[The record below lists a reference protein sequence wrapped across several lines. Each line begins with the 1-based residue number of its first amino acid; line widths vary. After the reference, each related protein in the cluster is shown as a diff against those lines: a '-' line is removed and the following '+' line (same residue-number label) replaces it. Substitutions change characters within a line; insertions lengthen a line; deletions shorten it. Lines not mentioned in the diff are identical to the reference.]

1 MATNATPPPPRGL
14 AFASLASAIVGLG
27 ILIIPF
33 VGVFSSAIL
42 GPLSVMLGGMA
53 VSRGGPGSPYRRTAL
68 AGLTIGV
75 IAVVVLVLFL
85 ATGAYSERA
94 R

>member
-1 MATNATPPPPRGL
+1 MALTSVAAGL
-14 AFASLASAIVGLG
+14 VALA

-33 VGVFSSAIL
+33 VGVFTSAIL
-42 GPLSVMLGGMA
+42 GPLSIILGGVA

-68 AGLTIGV
+68 AGLIIGA
-75 IAVVVLVLFL
+75 IAVVVLILFL

>member
-1 MATNATPPPPRGL
+1 MAKATPPTRGL
-14 AFASLASAIVGLG
+14 ALASVVSAIVGLG

-33 VGVFSSAIL
+33 VGVFTSALL
-42 GPLSVMLGGMA
+42 GPLSVILGGVA
-53 VSRGGPGSPYRRTAL
+53 ISRTGPGSPYRRTAL
-68 AGLTIGV
+68 AGLIIGA

>member
-1 MATNATPPPPRGL
+1 MATNPTPPPRG
-14 AFASLASAIVGLG
+14 FALTSVVAGLVGLV

-33 VGVFSSAIL
+33 VGVFTSAIL
-42 GPLSVMLGGMA
+42 GPLSIIFGGVA
-53 VSRGGPGSPYRRTAL
+53 ISRGGPGSPYRRTAL
-68 AGLTIGV
+68 AGLIIGA

>member
-1 MATNATPPPPRGL
+1 MATNPAPPPRGL
-14 AFASLASAIVGLG
+14 ALTSVAAGLVALV

-33 VGVFSSAIL
+33 VGVFTSAML
-42 GPLSVMLGGMA
+42 GPLSIILGGVA

-68 AGLTIGV
+68 AGLIVGA
-75 IAVVVLVLFL
+75 IAVVVLILFL